1 MKTIKSLAITAMML
15 AAIPAASAQTTT
27 WNDPMKAGFPTVQ
40 NQAWTSEI
48 GQSYVRMP
56 DRAESQVRK
65 PLWDLSRNSAGL
77 ALYFTTNS
85 PTITVRYKI
94 SGSQAMPHM
103 PATGVSGVDL
113 YRVEPDGRQD
123 FCFGGYSFGSGR
135 VRYSYADLA
144 PADLSGATREY
155 HLNLPLYNSIDS
167 LEIGVA
173 EGAQFSFLPKRTE
186 KPIVVYGTSI
196 AQGACSSRPGM
207 AWINIVRRNLSDY
220 PVVNLGFS
228 GNGRLEPEVLS
239 LIAEIN
245 AEIYVL
251 DCLPNLTQ
259 KSADEARDLVL
270 AAVAQLRKS
279 SNAPIIL
286 VEHAGYSNAPTNAAQ
301 LDCYTRLN
309 RGQRQAYEQLKAEGV
324 KDLHYVS
331 HDDLA
336 YPADAW
342 VDYVHPSDLGAQRQA
357 DVLTEKIRSIRKI

>member
-1 MKTIKSLAITAMML
+1 MKTIRSLAITAMML
-15 AAIPAASAQTTT
+15 TAAAASAQTTT
-27 WNDPMKAGFPTVQ
+27 WNDPMKAGYPTVQ

-48 GQSYVRMP
+48 GHSYARMP
-56 DRAESQVRK
+56 DRAEAQVRK

-94 SGSQAMPHM
+94 SGAQAMPHM

-113 YRVEPDGRQD
+113 YRIDSVGGQD
-123 FCFGGYSFGSGR
+123 FCFGSYSFGPK
-135 VRYSYADLA
+135 VQYSYSALA
-144 PADLSGATREY
+144 PSDLSGADREY
-155 HLNLPLYNSIDS
+155 HLNLPLYNTIDS

-173 EGAQFSFLPKRTE
+173 EGSRFSFLPKRTE

-207 AWINIVRRNLSDY
+207 SWINIVRRNLSDY

-228 GNGRLEPEVLS
+228 GNGRLEPEVLA
-239 LIAEIN
+239 LIAEID
-245 AEIYVL
+245 AEMFVL
-251 DCLPNLTQ
+251 DCMPNLTQ

-279 SNAPIIL
+279 SDAPIIL

-309 RGQRQAYEQLKAEGV
+309 RGQRQAYEQLKARGV

-331 HDDLA
+331 HDELA
-336 YPADAW
+336 YPSDAW

-357 DVLTEKIRSIRKI
+357 DVLTEKIRSVRNH